1 MGAWGITERQSDD
14 GLDLLGIIIAEH
26 LRKVDFTVFNVSEAV
41 KLLNDYTQNEI
52 DEYRQKPPSKITERY
67 ISESL
72 MHDFTHAKLLVAEC
86 LADYYRAGELI
97 IYDYVGENYDQV
109 EHRIKEFVV
118 TEFDLQLLL
127 RELQSVQNPE
137 HWLYQCWRDD
147 ETRKEWLD
155 HIRGV
160 YQTLKE
166 HKMM

>member
-14 GLDLLGIIIAEH
+14 GLDLLGIINAEH
-26 LRKVDFTVFNVSEAV
+26 LRKVDFTVFNVSKAV

-97 IYDYVGENYDQV
+97 IYDYVGESYDQV

-147 ETRKEWLD
+147 VTRKEWLN
-155 HIRGV
+155 HIQSV

-166 HKMM
+166 HIQ